1 MIAGATINIIVAPLS
16 KRYKEKIMI
25 RDDKLIPVQ
34 NLTAS
39 TVSYII
45 PETNNVR
52 RFSGQQLRKDITAG
66 ELRSLYGTKGGR
78 VLIEDYLGIK
88 DRELAQEFNISTDV
102 FDHEYSWTQKEVDE
116 VLQTGSLDALKDAL
130 EFGPE
135 GIKQLIIDRAIELR
149 IPDNNKLAAIQ
160 EFTGRDV
167 GNMIKLDVELENPKE
182 ETPSRGTRRVVSN
195 TGASQNQR
203 RASE

>member
-1 MIAGATINIIVAPLS
+1 
-16 KRYKEKIMI
+16 MI

-78 VLIEDYLGIK
+78 TLIEDYLGIRDK
-88 DRELAQEFNISTDV
+88 ELATEFNISTDV
-102 FDHEYSWTQKEVDE
+102 FEHEYSWTQNEVDN
-116 VLQTGSLDALKDAL
+116 VLTSGSLDALKDAL
-130 EFGPE
+130 EFGFEWLPPSPRKE
-135 GIKQLIIDRAIELR
+135 A
-149 IPDNNKLAAIQ
+149 
-160 EFTGRDV
+160 GR
-167 GNMIKLDVELENPKE
+167 PKE
-182 ETPSRGTRRVVSN
+182 KEQQKKIYIVRTKPGRPF
-195 TGASQNQR
+195 
-203 RASE
+203 

>member
-1 MIAGATINIIVAPLS
+1 
-16 KRYKEKIMI
+16 MI

-88 DRELAQEFNISTDV
+88 DRELAQEF
-102 FDHEYSWTQKEVDE
+102 
-116 VLQTGSLDALKDAL
+116 
-130 EFGPE
+130 
-135 GIKQLIIDRAIELR
+135 
-149 IPDNNKLAAIQ
+149 
-160 EFTGRDV
+160 TGRDV
-167 GNMIKLDVELENPKE
+167 GNMIKLDTELENPKE

-195 TGASQNQR
+195 IGASQNQR

>member
-1 MIAGATINIIVAPLS
+1 MTI
-16 KRYKEKIMI
+16 K
-25 RDDKLIPVQ
+25 DDELIPVQ

-39 TVSYII
+39 VVSYIV

-52 RFSGQQLRKDITAG
+52 HFNGQQLRKDISAG
-66 ELRSLYGTKGGR
+66 ELRALYATKGGR

-88 DRELAQEFNISTDV
+88 NKELAKEFNISTDV
-102 FDHEYSWTQKEVDE
+102 FDHEYSWTQDDVDK
-116 VLQTGSLDALKDAL
+116 VLQTGSIDALKDAL

-135 GIKQLIIDRAIELR
+135 GIKQLIIDRAVILR

-167 GNMIKLDVELENPKE
+167 ANMIKLDTELDSPQE
-182 ETPSRGTRRVVSN
+182 EKVPSHGRRVTSN
-195 TGASQNQR
+195 TSNTQNQR
-203 RASE
+203 RTE

>member
-1 MIAGATINIIVAPLS
+1 
-16 KRYKEKIMI
+16 MI

-39 TVSYII
+39 IVSYII

-116 VLQTGSLDALKDAL
+116 VLQTGQLDALKDAL

-135 GIKQLIIDRAIELR
+135 GIRQLIVDRAIELR

-167 GNMIKLDVELENPKE
+167 GNMIRLDVELENPKE

-195 TGASQNQR
+195 TGIQQSQR
-203 RASE
+203 RVSE

>member
-1 MIAGATINIIVAPLS
+1 M
-16 KRYKEKIMI
+16 
-25 RDDKLIPVQ
+25 
-34 NLTAS
+34 
-39 TVSYII
+39 
-45 PETNNVR
+45 
-52 RFSGQQLRKDITAG
+52 
-66 ELRSLYGTKGGR
+66 
-78 VLIEDYLGIK
+78 
-88 DRELAQEFNISTDV
+88 
-102 FDHEYSWTQKEVDE
+102 
-116 VLQTGSLDALKDAL
+116 DALKDAL

-167 GNMIKLDVELENPKE
+167 GNMIKLDTELENPKE

-195 TGASQNQR
+195 AGASQNQR